1 VFNYLYLRKRRPRAE
16 VSAHAIR
23 LKNACLNTLSI
34 EFEAKSFGGPEG
46 SSRLR
51 QLLLDWVIATNAVL
65 GSVFYSG
72 QAHKRIARLTP
83 LERIDQIHWLNYYGK
98 PYVQLIGE
106 DRLRSCPGCHVEDAP
121 SGGLLLQVNGPF
133 DAPEVTGSDQLFLE
147 AERHL
152 GTEFFAGYGFP
163 EKPCL
168 VPDFDLSDVTL
179 PR

>member
-1 VFNYLYLRKRRPRAE
+1 M
-16 VSAHAIR
+16 
-23 LKNACLNTLSI
+23 
-34 EFEAKSFGGPEG
+34 
-46 SSRLR
+46 
-51 QLLLDWVIATNAVL
+51 LDWVIATNAVL

-83 LERIDQIHWLNYYGK
+83 LERSDQVHWLNYYGK

-106 DRLRSCPGCHVEDAP
+106 DRLRNCPGCHVEDAP

-152 GTEFFAGYGFP
+152 GTQFFAGYGFP

-168 VPDFDLSDVTL
+168 VPEFDLSDVTL
-179 PR
+179 LT